1 MKRKLCSVLL
11 ALCMVLTLLPVSAM
25 AEGGTATSL
34 PDAVDGVITLTE
46 DVELTNGL
54 NYTTD
59 VTIVLNGHTI
69 TRTNGQKTAL
79 MITNGATMTID
90 GSVAGSAINGTIV
103 VGYSTPSVTN
113 GKLIINGGTY
123 TATVNDDCVV
133 QTNGLCDNCEITATN
148 ATFNSTDDTFYL
160 AGNGTYRL
168 ENCEVNGYTGIYMK
182 SGSLTLTNTTI
193 KATGEYAAPVANG
206 NGASSTGDGIILDAK
221 NGYKGNINLSINGGS
236 ISSDNAYAIR
246 ETYTDS
252 TATATHSITV
262 NGGTYTSSKDAINV
276 SEYFKKAVA
285 SGVSSISI
293 SGGTFSDLS
302 ALDYLAE
309 GATVTVKL
317 AADTTKD
324 VTIPANTTVTLDLAG
339 HKIVNSATAQDKEVA
354 EASRK
359 HTITNKG
366 TLTIL
371 DSVGGGV
378 VDNVSH
384 GRAALYNAG
393 TIVEIKGGKFTRSVD
408 NSTDA
413 TSAKGNSWYVIYN
426 AEGANITKISSG
438 EFLALGHFS
447 SLFCNSGTINEI
459 SGGTF
464 TQDGFIAFKNQGTV
478 NKISGGTFSSE
489 SESCIQNWGTIG
501 EISDGTITAGRIGIW
516 NFSSDTYKSA
526 GTISR
531 ITGGNISGT
540 TAAIRLND
548 YDTDYKDSDK
558 NVTGP
563 STVNKANASISA
575 GNFSGALEV
584 NAHTVLTITGG
595 TYSVDPSAYVVPGYV
610 ASYNGSTYTVYYPVP
625 VTPGN
630 TSSSTTKNPDGST
643 TTTTT
648 DKTTGTVTETTVEAV
663 LKARDGATIE
673 DVAALRDII
682 NKEGDEAY
690 TTGADNALTWENSGN
705 AITYEGKSDAALPVT
720 TRVTYYL
727 NGVETAPADLAGQ
740 SGRVRIR
747 FDYTNHT
754 RETVTVDGQEYTVCV
769 PFTAITAVILDG
781 DKFSNIE
788 ADNGKVMELDGT
800 TAVLG
805 TAIPGLAD
813 SLRLTEFEP
822 LEDTEIPAYFEVSA
836 DVTDFSLDFTATI
849 LTPSALDDLD
859 TGDLSDLD
867 DLSETLDDLT
877 GAVDELADGTGALA
891 DGVQALY
898 DGFHEYA
905 NGVQGL
911 NEGAEALADGL
922 TQLYDSGT
930 ALVDGAN
937 ALRDGLSAV
946 SGAVGG
952 MTSGDTGS
960 NDEMMAQ
967 LNEQLAPVIS
977 NYGTTVVTD
986 TVTDADLLASLTA
999 AGLTGEQQQAVLGAV
1014 GAAMGKALQNDTP
1027 AMVQGVAGTVS
1038 GVLMGQLGS
1047 GISQLQTGL
1056 DQLASGSA
1064 ELARGADTYVK
1075 AVGQVSQGADA
1086 LAEGSA
1092 KLDDASDAMYEG
1104 LAELHDGAAELHDGV
1119 QEFSDKNTDDLSDD
1133 LGGDLRNVVRRLKA
1147 VQQAGK
1153 YYQTFSGLHNGDTG
1167 SVKFIVETAEI
1178 KK

>member
-1 MKRKLCSVLL
+1 MKKTIPILL
-11 ALCMVLTLLPVSAM
+11 SAALLLSACGQ
-25 AEGGTATSL
+25 AAGTAETTSA
-34 PDAVDGVITLTE
+34 DA
-46 DVELTNGL
+46 
-54 NYTTD
+54 
-59 VTIVLNGHTI
+59 
-69 TRTNGQKTAL
+69 
-79 MITNGATMTID
+79 
-90 GSVAGSAINGTIV
+90 
-103 VGYSTPSVTN
+103 P
-113 GKLIINGGTY
+113 
-123 TATVNDDCVV
+123 
-133 QTNGLCDNCEITATN
+133 
-148 ATFNSTDDTFYL
+148 
-160 AGNGTYRL
+160 
-168 ENCEVNGYTGIYMK
+168 
-182 SGSLTLTNTTI
+182 
-193 KATGEYAAPVANG
+193 
-206 NGASSTGDGIILDAK
+206 
-221 NGYKGNINLSINGGS
+221 
-236 ISSDNAYAIR
+236 
-246 ETYTDS
+246 
-252 TATATHSITV
+252 
-262 NGGTYTSSKDAINV
+262 
-276 SEYFKKAVA
+276 
-285 SGVSSISI
+285 
-293 SGGTFSDLS
+293 
-302 ALDYLAE
+302 
-309 GATVTVKL
+309 ATVTE
-317 AADTTKD
+317 T
-324 VTIPANTTVTLDLAG
+324 
-339 HKIVNSATAQDKEVA
+339 TAQTSAPK
-354 EASRK
+354 
-359 HTITNKG
+359 TTP
-366 TLTIL
+366 
-371 DSVGGGV
+371 GGV
-378 VDNVSH
+378 D
-384 GRAALYNAG
+384 
-393 TIVEIKGGKFTRSVD
+393 K
-408 NSTDA
+408 
-413 TSAKGNSWYVIYN
+413 
-426 AEGANITKISSG
+426 AE
-438 EFLALGHFS
+438 
-447 SLFCNSGTINEI
+447 
-459 SGGTF
+459 
-464 TQDGFIAFKNQGTV
+464 
-478 NKISGGTFSSE
+478 
-489 SESCIQNWGTIG
+489 
-501 EISDGTITAGRIGIW
+501 
-516 NFSSDTYKSA
+516 
-526 GTISR
+526 
-531 ITGGNISGT
+531 
-540 TAAIRLND
+540 
-548 YDTDYKDSDK
+548 
-558 NVTGP
+558 
-563 STVNKANASISA
+563 
-575 GNFSGALEV
+575 
-584 NAHTVLTITGG
+584 
-595 TYSVDPSAYVVPGYV
+595 
-610 ASYNGSTYTVYYPVP
+610 TVYA
-625 VTPGN
+625 
-630 TSSSTTKNPDGST
+630 KADA
-643 TTTTT
+643 
-648 DKTTGTVTETTVEAV
+648 DGTVTETTVEAV
-663 LKARDGATIE
+663 LKARDGTTIE

-822 LEDTEIPAYFEVSA
+822 LEDTEIPAYFEMSA

-859 TGDLSDLD
+859 TGDLSNLD
-867 DLSETLDDLT
+867 DLSDTLDDLT
-877 GAVDELADGTGALA
+877 DAADELADGTGALA

-905 NGVQGL
+905 DGAQGL

-986 TVTDADLLASLTA
+986 TVTDADLLAALTA

-1014 GAAMGKALQNDTP
+1014 GVAMGKALQNDTP
-1027 AMVQGVAGTVS
+1027 AMVQGVVGTVS

-1047 GISQLQTGL
+1047 GINQLQTGL

-1104 LAELHDGAAELHDGV
+1104 LAELHDGAAELHDGAAELHDGV

-1133 LGGDLRNVVRRLKA
+1133 LGSGLRNVVRRLNA

-1153 YYQTFSGLHNGDTG
+1153 NYQTFSGLHNGDTG

>member
-1 MKRKLCSVLL
+1 MKKTIPILL
-11 ALCMVLTLLPVSAM
+11 SAALLLSACGQ
-25 AEGGTATSL
+25 AAGTAETTSA
-34 PDAVDGVITLTE
+34 DAPAAVTE
-46 DVELTNGL
+46 T
-54 NYTTD
+54 
-59 VTIVLNGHTI
+59 
-69 TRTNGQKTAL
+69 
-79 MITNGATMTID
+79 
-90 GSVAGSAINGTIV
+90 
-103 VGYSTPSVTN
+103 
-113 GKLIINGGTY
+113 
-123 TATVNDDCVV
+123 
-133 QTNGLCDNCEITATN
+133 
-148 ATFNSTDDTFYL
+148 
-160 AGNGTYRL
+160 
-168 ENCEVNGYTGIYMK
+168 
-182 SGSLTLTNTTI
+182 
-193 KATGEYAAPVANG
+193 
-206 NGASSTGDGIILDAK
+206 
-221 NGYKGNINLSINGGS
+221 
-236 ISSDNAYAIR
+236 
-246 ETYTDS
+246 
-252 TATATHSITV
+252 
-262 NGGTYTSSKDAINV
+262 
-276 SEYFKKAVA
+276 
-285 SGVSSISI
+285 
-293 SGGTFSDLS
+293 
-302 ALDYLAE
+302 
-309 GATVTVKL
+309 
-317 AADTTKD
+317 
-324 VTIPANTTVTLDLAG
+324 
-339 HKIVNSATAQDKEVA
+339 TAQTSAPK
-354 EASRK
+354 
-359 HTITNKG
+359 TTP
-366 TLTIL
+366 
-371 DSVGGGV
+371 GGV
-378 VDNVSH
+378 D
-384 GRAALYNAG
+384 
-393 TIVEIKGGKFTRSVD
+393 K
-408 NSTDA
+408 
-413 TSAKGNSWYVIYN
+413 
-426 AEGANITKISSG
+426 AE
-438 EFLALGHFS
+438 
-447 SLFCNSGTINEI
+447 
-459 SGGTF
+459 
-464 TQDGFIAFKNQGTV
+464 
-478 NKISGGTFSSE
+478 
-489 SESCIQNWGTIG
+489 
-501 EISDGTITAGRIGIW
+501 
-516 NFSSDTYKSA
+516 
-526 GTISR
+526 
-531 ITGGNISGT
+531 
-540 TAAIRLND
+540 
-548 YDTDYKDSDK
+548 
-558 NVTGP
+558 
-563 STVNKANASISA
+563 
-575 GNFSGALEV
+575 
-584 NAHTVLTITGG
+584 
-595 TYSVDPSAYVVPGYV
+595 
-610 ASYNGSTYTVYYPVP
+610 TVYA
-625 VTPGN
+625 
-630 TSSSTTKNPDGST
+630 KADA
-643 TTTTT
+643 
-648 DKTTGTVTETTVEAV
+648 DGTVTETTVEAV

-788 ADNGKVMELDGT
+788 TDNGKVMELDGT

-805 TAIPGLAD
+805 TAMPGLAD

-867 DLSETLDDLT
+867 DLSDTLDDLT
-877 GAVDELADGTGALA
+877 DAADELADGTGALA
-891 DGVQALY
+891 D
-898 DGFHEYA
+898 
-905 NGVQGL
+905 GVQGL

-967 LNEQLAPVIS
+967 LNEQLEPVIS
-977 NYGTTVVTD
+977 NYGTAVVTD
-986 TVTDADLLASLTA
+986 TVTDADLLAALTA

-1038 GVLMGQLGS
+1038 GTIMGQLGS

-1092 KLDDASDAMYEG
+1092 QLDDASDAMYEG

-1133 LGGDLRNVVRRLKA
+1133 LGTSLRSVVRRLKA

-1153 YYQTFSGLHNGDTG
+1153 NYQTFSGLHNGDTG